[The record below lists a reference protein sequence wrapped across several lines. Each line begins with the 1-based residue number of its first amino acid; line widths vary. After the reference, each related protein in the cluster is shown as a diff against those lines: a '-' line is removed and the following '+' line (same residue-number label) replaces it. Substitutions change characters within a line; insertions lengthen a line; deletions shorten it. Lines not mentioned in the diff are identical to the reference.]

1 MNATHNGHEHE
12 FEPEYGLP
20 ERLPGSE
27 RIVWQGSP
35 DTRLVFREVFHAR
48 GVAAYFVLILV
59 FRGMHQFSLNA
70 SWAETLAAV
79 TWLAPLFLLALG
91 LFWSLSWL
99 VAKTTVYTITDRRVV
114 MRVGIVLSLTFNIP
128 LKRLQAADVRR
139 IQPKGAGEIALQLL
153 PEDKIAY
160 FHLWP
165 HARPWRFGHP
175 EPMLRGLP
183 TVDGVAALLHA
194 AWAHAHGQQMPVA
207 TPDSPASLTPQP
219 YSVNAPAPVG
229 GREGSPKA
237 GSPQGFSGM
246 ETA

>member
-79 TWLAPLFLLALG
+79 TWLAPLFLLALA
-91 LFWSLSWL
+91 LFWGLSWL

-183 TVDGVAALLHA
+183 TVDGVAALLHE
-194 AWAHAHGQQMPVA
+194 AWANAHGQQRSAV
-207 TPDSPASLTPQP
+207 TPASLAPQP
-219 YSVNAPAPVG
+219 DSASARTSAG
-229 GREGSPKA
+229 AREGSPKA

>member
-20 ERLPGSE
+20 ERLPDSE

-79 TWLAPLFLLALG
+79 TWLAPLFLLALA
-91 LFWSLSWL
+91 LFWGLSWL

-165 HARPWRFGHP
+165 HARPWRFGRP

-183 TVDGVAALLHA
+183 AVDGVAALLHE
-194 AWAHAHGQQMPVA
+194 AWAHAHGQQMRVA
-207 TPDSPASLTPQP
+207 TPDALVPQP
-219 YSVNAPAPVG
+219 DSASARAPAGV
-229 GREGSPKA
+229 REGGTKA
-237 GSPQGFSGM
+237 GAPRGFSGM

>member
-1 MNATHNGHEHE
+1 MNAAHNGHEHE

-20 ERLPGSE
+20 ERLPESE

-35 DTRLVFREVFHAR
+35 ETGLVFREVFRAR
-48 GVAAYFVLILV
+48 GLSAYFALILV
-59 FRGMHQFSLNA
+59 LRGTYQYSLSA
-70 SWAETLAAV
+70 SWAETFAAV

-139 IQPKGAGEIALQLL
+139 IQPVGAGEIALQLL

-165 HARPWRFGHP
+165 HARPWRFAHP

-183 TVDGVAALLHA
+183 AVDGVAALLHE
-194 AWAHAHGQQMPVA
+194 AWAHVHGQQ
-207 TPDSPASLTPQP
+207 SPLV
-219 YSVNAPAPVG
+219 SVTDTVRVTPAPVT
-229 GREGSPKA
+229 GRDSSA
-237 GSPQGFSGM
+237 RTGSPQGFSGM

>member
-1 MNATHNGHEHE
+1 MNAAHNGHEHE

-20 ERLPGSE
+20 ERLPESE

-35 DTRLVFREVFHAR
+35 ETGLVFREVFRAR
-48 GVAAYFVLILV
+48 GLSAYFALILV
-59 FRGMHQFSLNA
+59 LRGTYQYSLSA
-70 SWAETLAAV
+70 SWAETFAAV

-139 IQPKGAGEIALQLL
+139 IQPVGAGEIALQLL

-165 HARPWRFGHP
+165 HARPWRFAHP

-183 TVDGVAALLHA
+183 AVDGVAVLLHE
-194 AWAHAHGQQMPVA
+194 AWAHVHGQQSPLVSV
-207 TPDSPASLTPQP
+207 TDTVRVTPAS
-219 YSVNAPAPVG
+219 VA
-229 GREGSPKA
+229 GRDSSA
-237 GSPQGFSGM
+237 QTGSPQGFSGM

>member
-1 MNATHNGHEHE
+1 MNAAHNGHEHE

-20 ERLPGSE
+20 ERLPESE

-35 DTRLVFREVFHAR
+35 ETGLVFREVFRAR
-48 GVAAYFVLILV
+48 GLSAYFALILV
-59 FRGMHQFSLNA
+59 LRGTYQYSLSA
-70 SWAETLAAV
+70 SWAETFAAV

-139 IQPKGAGEIALQLL
+139 IQPVGAGEIALQLL

-165 HARPWRFGHP
+165 HARPWRFAHP

-183 TVDGVAALLHA
+183 AVDGVAVLLHE
-194 AWAHAHGQQMPVA
+194 AWAHVHGKQSPVV
-207 TPDSPASLTPQP
+207 
-219 YSVNAPAPVG
+219 SVTDTVRVTPAPVT
-229 GREGSPKA
+229 GRDSSA
-237 GSPQGFSGM
+237 QTGSPQGFSGM